1 MTTITSDSPIS
12 SSKSADTSRV
22 ARPRARAS
30 RMSSHTAAW
39 APTSM
44 PRVGWL
50 AMSTAGPAT
59 ISRPT
64 ISFCW
69 LPPDRA
75 WAGTPMPGVRTSNPS
90 RTWEARPFIP
100 ARLSHGPLE

>member
-12 SSKSADTSRV
+12 SSRSADTSRV
-22 ARPRARAS
+22 ARPWARAS

-75 WAGTPMPGVRTSNPS
+75 WAATSMPGVRTSKPS
-90 RTWEARPFIP
+90 ATSAARPFIP
-100 ARLSHGPLE
+100 ARLSHGPRE